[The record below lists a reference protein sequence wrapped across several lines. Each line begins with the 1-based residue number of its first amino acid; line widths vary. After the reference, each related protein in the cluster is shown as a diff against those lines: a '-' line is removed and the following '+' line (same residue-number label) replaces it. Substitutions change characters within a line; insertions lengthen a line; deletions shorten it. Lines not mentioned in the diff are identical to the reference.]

1 MGADPRRRYGGGRH
15 YRSRP
20 ARARGPGVRRGARG
34 RACPEGGR
42 AVRGGRVGQGGVRR
56 LCAARRRGDR
66 GESQAQRRAGNRQHG
81 PLRRGLA
88 DAAAAGAGGAHRRG
102 IHVGRG
108 LSQAPGSGGRLM
120 AFIPH
125 TETDVAAMLA
135 AIGVAGI
142 ENLFDEIPSDLRVK
156 SLAGV
161 PPELNEME
169 IGRLMTERARA
180 DGAPLTFIGAG
191 AYEHHI
197 PAAVWAIAT
206 RGEFYSAYTPYQAEA
221 SQGTLQL
228 IYEFQTMIARL
239 TGMEVANASMYDGAS
254 ATAEAALMA
263 VRANRAAS
271 SRRILLPRAVNPTYA
286 QVAKSI
292 AGNQGLKFEELPYC
306 TAEGVTPSAS
316 LARYDGQ
323 DITALVIQQ
332 PNFFG
337 HLEDVDA
344 LTDWAHAH
352 AILVIAVVNPTSLA
366 LLKPPGEWGARG
378 ADIAVGE
385 GQPLGVPL
393 SSGGPYFGFMAT
405 RMDYVRQMP
414 GRIVGRTLDVAGQA
428 GFTLTLQAR
437 EQHNRR
443 AKATSNICTNQ
454 GLLVTAATIY
464 MSLMGPQ
471 GLARTAAAAHAR
483 ARELV
488 AGLTRVPGVRLAFS
502 GPYFHE
508 AVLQLDRPVAPVL
521 KSLSSRGILGGLD
534 LSGYF
539 PELGHALLVCATETK
554 TAADIDR
561 YRAHL
566 SEVMQAARAA

>member
-1 MGADPRRRYGGGRH
+1 
-15 YRSRP
+15 
-20 ARARGPGVRRGARG
+20 
-34 RACPEGGR
+34 
-42 AVRGGRVGQGGVRR
+42 
-56 LCAARRRGDR
+56 
-66 GESQAQRRAGNRQHG
+66 
-81 PLRRGLA
+81 
-88 DAAAAGAGGAHRRG
+88 
-102 IHVGRG
+102 
-108 LSQAPGSGGRLM
+108 M

-125 TETDVAAMLA
+125 TAADVAAMLA
-135 AIGVAGI
+135 AIGVKRI
-142 ENLFDEIPSDLRVK
+142 EDLFDEIPPQLRVK

-161 PPELNEME
+161 PEALNEME
-169 IGRLMTERARA
+169 IGRLMSERARA
-180 DGAPLTFIGAG
+180 DGSALNFIGAG

-239 TGMEVANASMYDGAS
+239 TGMEVANASLYDGAS
-254 ATAEAALMA
+254 ATAEATLMA
-263 VRANRAAS
+263 VRAHRRSKSARILVPTTLHPHYRRAA
-271 SRRILLPRAVNPTYA
+271 
-286 QVAKSI
+286 VAT
-292 AGNQGLKFEELPYC
+292 AANQGLKFEELPYC
-306 TAEGVTPSAS
+306 TAEGIIPAAS
-316 LARYDGQ
+316 LARFEGE

-337 HLEDVDA
+337 RLEDVDA

-352 AILVIAVVNPTSLA
+352 GLLVIAVVNPTSLA

-393 SSGGPYFGFMAT
+393 SGGGPYFGFMST
-405 RMDYVRQMP
+405 RMEYVRQMP
-414 GRIVGRTLDVAGQA
+414 GRIVGRTLDAAGRE

-437 EQHNRR
+437 EQHIRR

-464 MSLMGPQ
+464 LSLMGPQ

-483 ARELV
+483 TRELV
-488 AGLTRVPGVRLAFS
+488 AALTRVPGVRPVFTAP
-502 GPYFHE
+502 GFHE

-521 KSLSSRGILGGLD
+521 EALAHRGIHGGLA
-534 LSGYF
+534 LSDYY
-539 PELGHALLVCATETK
+539 PELGDALLVCATETK
-554 TAADIDR
+554 TSADIER
-561 YRAHL
+561 YRAAL
-566 SEVMQAARAA
+566 GEALQAARAA